1 MTPIEKNV
9 IVVDES
15 GNEYG
20 ATWPK
25 RARGL
30 VKSGRARFIDKN
42 RICLA
47 CPPNINEI
55 TEDIKMSENTNTT
68 NIEATEAVE
77 TIEIAEATETVET
90 GENTATKYTIDYVL
104 EQIEKLHADK
114 EFYSAITNEFK
125 SVMTVNSDSFA
136 AAESAQA
143 IGKAIMCRETTNQQL
158 IAFYEK
164 MYDDLKPKTPEPMD
178 PVLKTLTD
186 ILKIDTSIIRADYKE
201 KIMKQIVAY
210 TEQLKAA
217 AMQPSP
223 EEIQDKHEK
232 INLLLAHLSEC
243 QNDSA
248 ACYMGDELHRLMED

>member
-1 MTPIEKNV
+1 MTPRETNV

-30 VKSGRARFIDKN
+30 VKSGRARFIDEN

-55 TEDIKMSENTNTT
+55 TEDIKMSENKK
-68 NIEATEAVE
+68 IEAAEAVE
-77 TIEIAEATETVET
+77 NTEIAEAT
-90 GENTATKYTIDYVL
+90 ENTATKYTIDYVL
-104 EQIEKLHADK
+104 EQIAKLHADK

-125 SVMTVNSDSFA
+125 SVMAVNSDSFA

-164 MYDDLKPKTPEPMD
+164 MYDDLKPKAPEPMD

-186 ILKIDTSIIRADYKE
+186 ILKFDGSIIRADYRE
-201 KIMKQIVAY
+201 KIMKQVVAY
-210 TEQLKAA
+210 AEQLKAT

-223 EEIQDKHEK
+223 EETQDKQEK

-243 QNDSA
+243 VNDSA
-248 ACYMGDELHRLMED
+248 ACYMADELRRLMEGN